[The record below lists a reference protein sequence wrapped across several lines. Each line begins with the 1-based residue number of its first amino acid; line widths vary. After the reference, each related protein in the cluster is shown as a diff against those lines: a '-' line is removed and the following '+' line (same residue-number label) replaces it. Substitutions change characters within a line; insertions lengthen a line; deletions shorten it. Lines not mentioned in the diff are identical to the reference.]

1 MRSLWLLFVSLFF
14 ACGGEN
20 AVPTRPA
27 VPPAPSTTMVP
38 PPAMA
43 LTPPPYADAELIP
56 RHTFYSTAGL
66 RTNPTVS
73 PDGKWIAFNQDVD
86 GVVNVVVAPW
96 GDLSKAKAATH
107 DKRPVLFNWV
117 WAASSD
123 TILYLQDT
131 AGEANFHVYAASVTT
146 GETKDLT
153 PYDGISARLQLIS
166 PRHPGETLI
175 AMNDRDRTS
184 FDLYRVD
191 ITTGGR
197 ELVEK
202 NDGGFGAPGA
212 PTFLTDDDFKV
223 RLASK
228 AMPDGSVTYL
238 APGPKGAF
246 DSTVFTVPFGDT
258 KSMQLLGLDPAGR
271 TLYIVDSR
279 GRDTAGLFAM
289 DLARQKETLLA
300 DDSKADV
307 QEVMS
312 NPLTHKPFLAMVDY
326 DRQRRI
332 VVDPTLQ
339 ADEDYLS
346 ALVPGAKHW
355 LWSCS
360 LDMKRCIATF
370 EVSDGPSSF
379 YAYDRAKKKA
389 DLLFVHRPAL
399 QGLKLAKMTTRV
411 ITARDGLNL
420 VVYVTLPPSSDPD
433 GDGMPGHPL
442 PTVVRPHEGGP
453 SWRDAWGWNRD
464 AVWLANRGYAVVS
477 VNYRGSIGYGKRFGN
492 AGDREW
498 GGKMYDDV
506 IDTVRWAQ
514 QNGVADPRH
523 TAIFGDSF
531 GGYHALLGLGRDPDI
546 FACGV
551 DEFGT
556 ADLASWAA
564 AVPNWMASS
573 DELARRV
580 GDWRTEEGRKL
591 LAAQSP
597 ITYVSA
603 IKKPLLVAQG
613 LNDVVIRP
621 EQSERI
627 VKLVQQ
633 NGVPVTYL
641 TFSDEGHVFQRPES
655 LLAFDAIMET
665 FLAQCLGGSYQP
677 VGDDFKGAHFAVPVG
692 ADKVYGLGAAL
703 KSK

>member
-1 MRSLWLLFVSLFF
+1 MRSLWLSIVSLLF
-14 ACGGEN
+14 ACAGEN
-20 AVPTRPA
+20 TGA
-27 VPPAPSTTMVP
+27 P
-38 PPAMA
+38 PPAVA
-43 LTPPPYADAELIP
+43 PPRPPPSASVVQSASSMPAPHADATLIP
-56 RHTFYSTAGL
+56 RRTFFSTAGL
-66 RTNPTVS
+66 RTYADVS

-86 GVVNVVVAPW
+86 GVLNVEVAPW
-96 GDLSKAKAATH
+96 GDLSKAKGATH
-107 DKRPVLFNWV
+107 DKRPVFNWV

-131 AGEANFHVYAASVTT
+131 AGEANLHVYAASVAT

-153 PYDGISARLQLIS
+153 PYDGISARLQLVS
-166 PRHPGETLI
+166 PQHPGEVLI
-175 AMNDRDRTS
+175 AMNDRDRKS

-191 ITTGGR
+191 IRTGGR
-197 ELVEK
+197 KLVEK

-212 PTFLTDDDFKV
+212 PTFLTDDDFRV

-228 AMPDGSVTYL
+228 AVPDGSVTYL
-238 APGPKGAF
+238 VPGPKGTF
-246 DSTVFTVPFGDT
+246 DSTAFTVPFGDT

-271 TLYIVDSR
+271 TLYLVDAR

-289 DLARQKETLLA
+289 DLAGKKETLLA
-300 DDSKADV
+300 DDPKADV

-312 NPLTHKPFLAMVDY
+312 NPLTHKPFLATVDY

-332 VVDPTLQ
+332 VVDPTMKT
-339 ADEDYLS
+339 DEDYLS
-346 ALVPGAKHW
+346 GLIPGASHW
-355 LWSCS
+355 LHSCS
-360 LDMKRCIATF
+360 LDMKRCIAEF

-379 YAYDRAKKKA
+379 YAYDRTKKKA
-389 DLLFVHRPAL
+389 ELLFVHRPAL
-399 QGLKLAKMTTRV
+399 LGLELAKMTTRI
-411 ITARDGLNL
+411 ITARDGLSL
-420 VVYVTLPPSSDPD
+420 VVYVTLPPSADPD
-433 GDGMPGHPL
+433 GDGMPDHPL

-453 SWRDAWGWNRD
+453 WWRDAWGWNRD

-477 VNYRGSIGYGKRFGN
+477 VNYRGSIGYGKKFGN
-492 AGDREW
+492 AGDREY

-514 QNGVADPRH
+514 QKGVADPQR

-531 GGYHALLGLGRDPDI
+531 GGFHALLGLGRDPDT

-551 DEFGT
+551 DEFGI

-564 AVPNWMASS
+564 AVPNWMVSP
-573 DELARRV
+573 DDVARRV
-580 GDWRTEEGRKL
+580 GDWRTEEGKKL

-597 ITYVSA
+597 ITYASA
-603 IKKPLLVAQG
+603 IKRPLLVAQG
-613 LNDVVIRP
+613 LNDVSVKP
-621 EQSERI
+621 EQSEGI

-641 TFSDEGHVFQRPES
+641 TFSDEGHVFRRPES

-677 VGDDFKGAHFAVPVG
+677 VRDDFKGANLAVPVG
-692 ADKVYGLGAAL
+692 ADKVYGLADAL

>member
-1 MRSLWLLFVSLFF
+1 MRSLWLSVVSVLL

-20 AVPTRPA
+20 HVPTPPA
-27 VPPAPSTTMVP
+27 VPPP
-38 PPAMA
+38 PPPSASVVQ
-43 LTPPPYADAELIP
+43 PPAPASTLPPHADATLIP
-56 RHTFYSTAGL
+56 RQTFFSTAGL
-66 RTNPTVS
+66 RTNATVS
-73 PDGKWIAFNQDVD
+73 PDGQLITFNQNVD
-86 GVVNVVVAPW
+86 GVLNVVVAPW
-96 GDLSKAKAATH
+96 GDLSKTKVVTH
-107 DKRPVLFNWV
+107 DKRPVFNWM

-123 TILYLQDT
+123 TILYLQDA
-131 AGEANFHVYAASVTT
+131 AGEANLHVYAASVTT

-153 PYDGISARLQLIS
+153 PYDGIGARLQLVS
-166 PRHPGETLI
+166 PRHPGEALI
-175 AMNDRDRTS
+175 AMSDRDRKS

-191 ITTGGR
+191 VRTGR
-197 ELVEK
+197 RKLVEK
-202 NDGGFGAPGA
+202 NDRGFGAPGA

-228 AMPDGSVTYL
+228 VMPDGSVTYF
-238 APGPKGAF
+238 APGPNGAF
-246 DSTVFTVPFGDT
+246 DSAVFTVPFGDT
-258 KSMQLLGLDPAGR
+258 KSMRLLGLDPSGR
-271 TLYIVDSR
+271 TLYIVDAR

-289 DLARQKETLLA
+289 DLAGKRETLLA
-300 DDSKADV
+300 DDPKADV
-307 QEVMS
+307 QDVLS
-312 NPLTHKPFLAMVDY
+312 NPLTHKLVEY

-332 VVDPTLQ
+332 VVDPTMK

-346 ALVPGAKHW
+346 GLVPGAKHW

-420 VVYVTLPPSSDPD
+420 VLYVTLPPSADPD
-433 GDGMPGHPL
+433 GDGMPDHPL
-442 PTVVRPHEGGP
+442 PTVVRSHESGP
-453 SWRDAWGWNRD
+453 WWRDEWGWNRD

-477 VNYRGSIGYGKRFGN
+477 VNYRGSMGYGKKFGN

-514 QNGVADPRH
+514 QNGVADPQR

-531 GGYHALLGLGRDPDI
+531 GGYHALLGLGRDPDT

-551 DEFGT
+551 DEFGI

-564 AVPNWMASS
+564 ALPNWMASP

-580 GDWRTEEGRKL
+580 GDWRTEEGKKL

-597 ITYVSA
+597 ITYAAA
-603 IKKPLLVAQG
+603 IKKPLLVTQG
-613 LNDVVIRP
+613 LNDVVDKP
-621 EQSERI
+621 EQSEGI
-627 VKLVQQ
+627 VNAVQK

-641 TFSDEGHVFQRPES
+641 TFSDEGHVFRRSES

-677 VGDDFKGAHFAVPVG
+677 VGDAFKGANLAVPVG
-692 ADKVYGLGAAL
+692 ADRVYGLSEAL